1 MISDLSTSGAMPV
14 LEAALRFSGGR
25 QRLLAHNIANF
36 STPNAQLKDVSPRG
50 FQAQL
55 RQAVEARRE
64 ANGGSFGEIDLVN
77 SSEIRHDPATG
88 RLQLTP
94 TTSSGNVL
102 AHDRNDRDLERTM
115 QAMVENASYFR
126 VASDFMRQQKSQL
139 LVAITERV

>member
-14 LEAALRFSGGR
+14 LEAAMRFSAGR

-36 STPNAQLKDVSPRG
+36 STPNARMRDVSPQG

-55 RQAVEARRE
+55 REAVEARRD
-64 ANGGSFGEIDLVN
+64 ANAGSFGELDLGN
-77 SSEIRHDPATG
+77 TSEIRHDPATG
-88 RLQLTP
+88 RLHLTP
-94 TTSSGNVL
+94 GTPSGNVL

-115 QAMVENASYFR
+115 QAMVENAGYFR

-139 LVAITERV
+139 IVAITERV